1 MVLLVVQLGGDMIKR
16 QAGIT
21 GGCTSNFVSYLLFAV
36 GLFNTIDTHAVF
48 HVVHVV
54 HVCQVHS
61 IVMED
66 IMKKHRLN
74 HVVVG
79 EMR

>member
-16 QAGIT
+16 QACIT

-36 GLFNTIDTHAVF
+36 GLFNTIDTHTVF
-48 HVVHVV
+48 HVFHVV